1 MLRTRENDT
10 VNWQDDEPSF
20 SPEADESPAARV
32 ARILGASV
40 PLFRAGGIRFRLH
53 WSFPL
58 AALIFAGWTASSGS
72 AAPYYLLFAWGL
84 AQAAILYALVLVH
97 EFGHAAAGSM
107 KGRPAREIVL
117 TPLGGQAV
125 MDRAMAGP
133 AMEAEVAI
141 AGPVVNLILL
151 ALSTAI
157 LVPVLAGMPS
167 FRGGP
172 FTIHAVI
179 GFAFWANLAL
189 AVFNLVPAFPLDG
202 GRILRA
208 FLAWRK
214 GEERGTV
221 AAARTGQVLAVLFVI
236 AGVWKGGPPG
246 WVLAG
251 IGVGN
256 FIACER
262 TVRALGRGL
271 VVYEEYVPQARPDSA
286 PRRETKAER
295 AAREREEVER
305 RVDGLLD
312 KVSREGMKS
321 LTLRERMFLKKASKR
336 YRETNR

>member
-1 MLRTRENDT
+1 MYERETDT
-10 VNWQDDEPSF
+10 VDWKDDEPTF
-20 SPEADESPAARV
+20 SPEAGEGRGARV
-32 ARILGASV
+32 ARILGASL

-58 AALIFAGWTASSGS
+58 AALVFAGWTASSGYE
-72 AAPYYLLFAWGL
+72 APYYMLFAWGL
-84 AQAAILYALVLVH
+84 AQAAILYTLVLLH
-97 EFGHAAAGSM
+97 ELGHAAAGAM
-107 KGRPAREIVL
+107 KGRPAKEIVL

-125 MDRAMAGP
+125 IDRAMAGP

-157 LVPVLAGMPS
+157 LVPVLAGMPT

-172 FTIHAVI
+172 FTLGAAV
-179 GFAFWANLAL
+179 GFAFWANLIM

-208 FLAWRK
+208 FLAWRR

-221 AAARTGQVLAVLFVI
+221 LAARAGQVLAVVFAVI
-236 AGVWKGGPPG
+236 GVWKGGSPG
-246 WVLAG
+246 WILVG
-251 IGVGN
+251 IGLAN

-271 VVYEEYVPQARPDSA
+271 SVYEEYVPRARLGAA
-286 PRRETKAER
+286 PPRETKEAR
-295 AAREREEVER
+295 AAREREKVER
-305 RVDGLLD
+305 RVDELLE
-312 KVSREGMKS
+312 KVSRKGMKS
-321 LTLRERMFLKKASKR
+321 LTFREKMFLKRTSRK
-336 YRETNR
+336 YREKNR